1 MRRRYVAFTMFA
13 SALFLYGCHG
23 TCMHEG
29 TQKDSDVSTCTLNQ
43 GKGIC
48 KDQLG
53 STFYS
58 GEDPNKV
65 GLAHCKA
72 MGFETEVADTPE
84 KIAADLKEK
93 DTFTLYAVG
102 TCVETIAASSQEQC
116 IVHWQEQACNQAGH
130 QFFRESAAAGITRC
144 QAAGYGITG
153 SPTDDIT
160 KTGSAMFSRK
170 KK

>member
-1 MRRRYVAFTMFA
+1 MQRRHATFIMLS

-29 TQKDSDVSTCTLNQ
+29 TQKESDVSTCTLHQ
-43 GKGIC
+43 SKGTC
-48 KDQLG
+48 KDQPG
-53 STFYS
+53 STFFS
-58 GEDPNKV
+58 GEDDKV

-84 KIAADLKEK
+84 KIAADLKER
-93 DTFTLYAVG
+93 DTFTLFAVG
-102 TCVETIAASSQEQC
+102 TCIEQIAASSQEQC
-116 IVHWQEQACNQAGH
+116 IVHWQEQACNQTGH
-130 QFFRESAAAGITRC
+130 QFFRETAAAGIARC
-144 QAAGYGITG
+144 QTAGYSITG
-153 SPTDDIT
+153 SPTDDIA